1 MSLTGR
7 TRLAKRKH
15 EIKEVRRKNQTATS
29 QKHDKRCIKKIPE
42 SLQKKLDKL
51 VEENTNNVIMIEDPK

>member
-15 EIKEVRRKNQTATS
+15 EIKEVWRKNQTVTS
-29 QKHDKRCIKKIPE
+29 QKHDKRCIKKISE

-51 VEENTNNVIMIEDPK
+51 VEENTNNVIMTEDPK